1 MWGFFK
7 WKKSV
12 ELSKEE
18 KIEINTR
25 NKEEVLQKSRELLS
39 DFQYDFEFVSEDL
52 EHVLILDK
60 LSRKIA
66 FIQLS
71 SLEIEP
77 TILAL
82 KDVNGLGIYYDFAK
96 IGIERYSF
104 ENFGDIYNLEKCAS
118 EIDFTTMSTMN
129 SISIYIKYELDYVTE
144 EEIILPFYKK
154 GESLFYY
161 EEKHEELKGL
171 YEFLIRCIIEDENLR
186 REESKIKELKS
197 IIEDL
202 CQYKNKN
209 KELLDNQSPLLKTLL
224 SGLVHDIPYSCEFGR
239 NIFVDIDKLGLSIK
253 GFRMDRLYI
262 DCNFE
267 AIESLG
273 NQEIRKLIIQIIELQ
288 IQNYGYKEVKL
299 ISSQSKLD
307 ELEIKNDVSVQ
318 EQIVREVIEVYPEF
332 YKESYKSYVCYQE
345 TLFIYYDKNETYNL
359 KSSNIKWDKNKLS
372 ILEYLIGDQTI
383 NVVLVPSNHKIQYY
397 SMENIEEIWRI
408 VVKYTIDNGHYSDY
422 SKETLLA
429 SKAYAYKDQVLS
441 IYNVDRPGNLTSDL
455 IDNIKYA
462 FYIYTG
468 QFVNSFEIK
477 DNPEKNVNQQ
487 DDEEN
492 VPLIVTEWIKQI
504 ESQPHTL
511 FDVFDFRDINSGI
524 YVFLDHKL
532 YVANLMNFTSENE
545 YQLPKEPWMDNLT
558 KRSLRINSGYLSLG
572 ECHFGSYHEKFATSI
587 RQYLIGLDQVQ
598 KNQMKPWKQKCMENN
613 TIQTLFE
620 RFYQKKVKP
629 FINATYLDD
638 ILDDVV
644 DLNDEIETFSQ
655 LLMKRNYI
663 EGDEFLIGVFVR
675 ECVVKSAIKDFSETF
690 KRHNGLHFENIANM
704 TLTECLQAF
713 HAVDFASMKNQEDLA
728 SFMCFLLQNNKI
740 ELDVTY
746 QDLQEKLTEMLMQD
760 GEEQMLQDYES
771 DLLAEDEDV
780 PSITI
785 EDVDEMDGYQFEEFV
800 AQLFQEMGYKTEV
813 TSSSGDYGIDVIAK
827 RKGLTIGIQA
837 KRYSDKVSN
846 KAVQEV
852 IAGIAFY
859 NLDQGLVITNN
870 YYTKPA
876 QNQAKGTSVLLWDRD
891 MLLQKLR
898 EVYGNK
904 LNLDKSE

>member
-1 MWGFFK
+1 MGNVGFFK
-7 WKKSV
+7 RKKSTK
-12 ELSKEE
+12 LSKEE

-39 DFQYDFEFVSEDL
+39 DFQYDFEFVSEEL

-71 SLEIEP
+71 SPEKEP

-104 ENFGDIYNLEKCAS
+104 DNFGDIYNLEKCAN
-118 EIDFTTMSTMN
+118 EIDFTTMSTVN
-129 SISIYIKYELDYVTE
+129 SISIYIKYELDYVAE
-144 EEIILPFYKK
+144 EEIVLPFYKK
-154 GESLFYY
+154 GESVFCY

-202 CQYKNKN
+202 YQYRNKN
-209 KELLDNQSPLLKTLL
+209 KELLDNHSPLLKTVL

-239 NIFVDIDKLGLSIK
+239 NIFIDIDKLGLSIK

-267 AIESLG
+267 AIESLE

-299 ISSQSKLD
+299 ISNQSTLD

-318 EQIVREVIEVYPEF
+318 EQIVREVIEVYPGF

-345 TLFIYYDKNETYNL
+345 TLFIYYDENETYNL
-359 KSSNIKWDKNKLS
+359 KPSDIKWDKNKLS
-372 ILEYLIGDQTI
+372 VLGYLIGDQTI
-383 NVVLVPSNHKIQYY
+383 NIALVPCNHKVEYS
-397 SMENIEEIWRI
+397 SMENVEKTWSR
-408 VVKYTIDNGHYSDY
+408 VVKYTIDNGYYSEY
-422 SKETLLA
+422 SKETLLG
-429 SKAYAYKDQVLS
+429 SKAHSYEDQVLS
-441 IYNVDRPGNLTSDL
+441 IYNVNRFENLTWDL
-455 IDNIKYA
+455 KDSIKYA
-462 FYIYTG
+462 FFIHTG
-468 QFVNSFEIK
+468 QFFNTLEIIE
-477 DNPEKNVNQQ
+477 DPEKSEYQ
-487 DDEEN
+487 EEN
-492 VPLIVTEWIKQI
+492 IPLIVVKWIKEM

-511 FDVFDFRDINSGI
+511 FKVLDFRRIDETI
-524 YVFLDHKL
+524 YI
-532 YVANLMNFTSENE
+532 LMDNKMYAVSRIYDCAEFK
-545 YQLPKEPWMDNLT
+545 YGLPKGPLIDNLT
-558 KRSLRINSGYLSLG
+558 KRSLRINYGHLSIG
-572 ECHFGSYHEKFATSI
+572 ECHFDSYHEEFASSI
-587 RQYLIGLDQVQ
+587 GDYLTELDKVQ

-638 ILDDVV
+638 ILDDTV

-663 EGDEFLIGVFVR
+663 EGDEVLVGVFVR
-675 ECVVKSAIKDFSETF
+675 ECVVESAIKDFSETF

-746 QDLQEKLTEMLMQD
+746 QDLQEKLTEMLMQN

-780 PSITI
+780 TSITI

-800 AQLFQEMGYKTEV
+800 AQLFQEMGYRTEV

-837 KRYSDKVSN
+837 KRYSDKVPN

-852 IAGIAFY
+852 IAGITFY

-876 QNQAKGTSVLLWDRD
+876 QNQAKGTNVLLWDRD

-904 LNLDKSE
+904 LNLDESE